1 MSEELKPCPFC
12 GGLAELDTSQAYR
25 ALSSGALG
33 SRAAVYCAR
42 CGADMGFCYEDA
54 PGTPREDIV
63 NQVVDDWNRRAPSP
77 DMREAVEARPGGSTT
92 AFTRDQLAR
101 LAFVVF
107 YSPVLCAS
115 QNIKAVADEIDCC
128 PGCDHVSSGGTCHVS
143 YRGDYCPNDL
153 AETLRQIGVA
163 LYGPGNPSHYVESV
177 FGPDQ
182 MPVFRSLTGAK
193 P

>member
-33 SRAAVYCAR
+33 SRAAVYCTR
-42 CGADMGFCYEDA
+42 CGAEVGFCYEDA

-77 DMREAVEARPGGSTT
+77 DMREAVEALT
-92 AFTRDQLAR
+92 AR
-101 LAFVVF
+101 LDE
-107 YSPVLCAS
+107 LCAIRC
-115 QNIKAVADEIDCC
+115 QNDMGFDRETG
-128 PGCDHVSSGGTCHVS
+128 PLGCRLDGDGTGCLCAAHVPAMRDAAS
-143 YRGDYCPNDL
+143 
-153 AETLRQIGVA
+153 
-163 LYGPGNPSHYVESV
+163 
-177 FGPDQ
+177 
-182 MPVFRSLTGAK
+182 MFRALTGAK

>member
-12 GGLAELDTSQAYR
+12 GGEAELDTSQAYR
-25 ALSSGALG
+25 ALSGGTLG

-77 DMREAVEARPGGSTT
+77 DMREAVEALTT
-92 AFTRDQLAR
+92 LIYEITHLSAEDDKGRHHCYISKDALESAR
-101 LAFVVF
+101 
-107 YSPVLCAS
+107 
-115 QNIKAVADEIDCC
+115 
-128 PGCDHVSSGGTCHVS
+128 T
-143 YRGDYCPNDL
+143 
-153 AETLRQIGVA
+153 A
-163 LYGPGNPSHYVESV
+163 L
-177 FGPDQ
+177 
-182 MPVFRSLTGAK
+182 RSLTGAK

>member
-77 DMREAVEARPGGSTT
+77 DMREAVEALERANALTSAGNRT
-92 AFTRDQLAR
+92 FDELTRDVTRANGEIRMAL
-101 LAFVVF
+101 
-107 YSPVLCAS
+107 
-115 QNIKAVADEIDCC
+115 NIAYA
-128 PGCDHVSSGGTCHVS
+128 
-143 YRGDYCPNDL
+143 
-153 AETLRQIGVA
+153 
-163 LYGPGNPSHYVESV
+163 
-177 FGPDQ
+177 
-182 MPVFRSLTGAK
+182 LTGAK

>member
-12 GGLAELDTSQAYR
+12 GGEAELDTSQAYR
-25 ALSSGALG
+25 ALSGGTLG

-77 DMREAVEARPGGSTT
+77 DMHEVVSLLETASVALWRAGANSTAR
-92 AFTRDQLAR
+92 
-101 LAFVVF
+101 
-107 YSPVLCAS
+107 
-115 QNIKAVADEIDCC
+115 EIDRYL
-128 PGCDHVSSGGTCHVS
+128 DRVS
-143 YRGDYCPNDL
+143 
-153 AETLRQIGVA
+153 
-163 LYGPGNPSHYVESV
+163 
-177 FGPDQ
+177 PDSTAKID
-182 MPVFRSLTGAK
+182 VKLSEAK